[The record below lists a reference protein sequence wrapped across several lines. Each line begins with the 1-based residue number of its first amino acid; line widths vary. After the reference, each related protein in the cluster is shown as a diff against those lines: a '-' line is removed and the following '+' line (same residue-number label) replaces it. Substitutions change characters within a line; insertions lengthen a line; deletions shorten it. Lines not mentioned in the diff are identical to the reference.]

1 MLIFPDDAM
10 AAGSYVLL
18 HQPTVVNLADVLNE
32 YGCPVHD
39 PDRNIVEIDL

>member
-1 MLIFPDDAM
+1 M